1 MKRTS
6 LILFHLVFALF
17 VMAALK
23 INDNPFDEDDVW
35 NLKTPF
41 YENKEQ
47 SAPSFHYILQD
58 CIIVRE

>member
-1 MKRTS
+1 MS
-6 LILFHLVFALF
+6 IVEEQLM
-17 VMAALK
+17 MATKDYSPSDDDEGA
-23 INDNPFDEDDVW
+23 PFDEDDVW